1 MHAVVIAGGALGFD
15 HAAKEKATMR
25 GDHAVFMLRSAHRF
39 HASGVAVAVPIHQRK
54 RRAACRGLLAL
65 VIAAVVL
72 TMAAGSASAA
82 TAVHV
87 KRAFGPVAFDVPA
100 GALCDFAYHEEDRG
114 TQNLTRFSDGQGNLV
129 RVEDQ
134 LDVSIL
140 HRNIGTGQTL
150 TEDLHSAAHVDL
162 ISGQAQVTGESW
174 HLRTEG
180 GRLVLSGAGLIATDL
195 VTGDILRQTPN
206 AMAGTAAT
214 ICPALGGSPA
224 T

>member
-1 MHAVVIAGGALGFD
+1 
-15 HAAKEKATMR
+15 MR
-25 GDHAVFMLRSAHRF
+25 GNHAIFMVRSARRF
-39 HASGVAVAVPIHQRK
+39 HAGSVAVAVPIHRRE

-72 TMAAGSASAA
+72 TVAAGSASAA

-114 TQNLTRFSDGQGNLV
+114 TQNLTRFFDGQGNLV

-162 ISGQAQVTGESW
+162 ISGQAHVTGENW
-174 HLRTEG
+174 HLRTED